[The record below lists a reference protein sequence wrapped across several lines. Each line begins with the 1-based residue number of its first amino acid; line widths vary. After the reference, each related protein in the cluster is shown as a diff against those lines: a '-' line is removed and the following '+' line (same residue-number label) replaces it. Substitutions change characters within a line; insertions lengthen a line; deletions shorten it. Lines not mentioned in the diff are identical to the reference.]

1 MSNKKV
7 CLVIGAGD
15 ATGGAVAKRF
25 ASEGYVACV
34 TRRTLDKLQP
44 LLDDIHK
51 AGGVAHGFGSD
62 ARKEDEVIALID
74 HIESSIGP
82 IDVLVFNIGAN
93 SPNSILTETARR
105 YTKMWEMACLAG
117 FLNGR
122 EVAKRMVSREKDTD
136 QETSGIS
143 HRGTIIFTGAT
154 ASLRGSANFAG
165 FSGGKMA
172 LRGLAQS
179 MARELGP
186 LGIHVAHTIIDG
198 AIDTEFIRT
207 LFPDKYALKEQGGIL
222 NPDHIADAYW
232 MLHQQPRDAWTHE
245 LAKTFDYFFDFGSL
259 AAYLAHTQMDKI
271 KAETGAQPIY
281 LPMLLGAVFKATGN
295 VSPVSVPAKGKYI
308 FVDFKRF
315 ADNYGVPLNNN
326 PFFPIITTTLMRI
339 LTGLQ
344 MRSDARMHEF
354 MDVIFK
360 AIWVDALNLNDPEV
374 VERVLQEAHFDAS
387 ALLQLANAP
396 EAKDRLR
403 DVTTQAVERGV
414 FGAPTFFVGDQ
425 MFWGQDRIEQLKAA
439 LKT

>member
-136 QETSGIS
+136 QETSGIA

-207 LFPDKYALKEQGGIL
+207 LFPDKYALKEHGGIL

-245 LAKTFDYFFDFGSL
+245 LD
-259 AAYLAHTQMDKI
+259 
-271 KAETGAQPIY
+271 
-281 LPMLLGAVFKATGN
+281 
-295 VSPVSVPAKGKYI
+295 
-308 FVDFKRF
+308 
-315 ADNYGVPLNNN
+315 
-326 PFFPIITTTLMRI
+326 
-339 LTGLQ
+339 
-344 MRSDARMHEF
+344 
-354 MDVIFK
+354 
-360 AIWVDALNLNDPEV
+360 
-374 VERVLQEAHFDAS
+374 
-387 ALLQLANAP
+387 
-396 EAKDRLR
+396 LR
-403 DVTTQAVERGV
+403 PYMEK
-414 FGAPTFFVGDQ
+414 F
-425 MFWGQDRIEQLKAA
+425 
-439 LKT
+439 